1 LSAVEWISGGEER
14 RQAEVEVPGMVGAV
28 EEELLGGAKLGV
40 GSRGV
45 QERPEVAGTGK
56 VLTVERGAEW
66 RRVWRRGGAVR
77 NGGAKRDFSAGVSP
91 LL

>member
-40 GSRGV
+40 GSRGSRNDRRWPVPARSSRWSEEQNGDECGEEVV
-45 QERPEVAGTGK
+45 Q
-56 VLTVERGAEW
+56 
-66 RRVWRRGGAVR
+66 
-77 NGGAKRDFSAGVSP
+77 
-91 LL
+91 